1 MRINNSVSLNL
12 LSRVQKTKF
21 PRTETLYKF
30 IFLENDFG
38 FKIIRKLDGVA
49 IFDSSVSEIDRMAR
63 PLIFKDNYIEIST
76 RIPML
81 ANIYGLGESVAPFRR
96 DPVYT
101 RQTMWSRD
109 DSNPVNKNVYGVH
122 PFHVEIRNG
131 KAHGIFLLNS
141 YGMDIIIR
149 ENVLSYKVLGG
160 ILEFYVFLGP
170 KPNDVIRQYYK
181 VIGNPPLPPLW
192 AFGFHHCKWG
202 YKNVQELKAVVQKY
216 RDIGLYLETMW
227 TDIDYMDQHKDFTFD
242 PVAFPLQK
250 MQEFV
255 SELHSHGQKYV
266 LIIDPGIKI
275 ENNYKPF
282 VEGIQNDIFI
292 KTARNSLFV
301 GKVWPGE
308 TAFVDFYSP
317 RSQKYWTR
325 WITEFLRMLNIDG
338 LWIDMN
344 EPGK

>member
-1 MRINNSVSLNL
+1 
-12 LSRVQKTKF
+12 
-21 PRTETLYKF
+21 
-30 IFLENDFG
+30 
-38 FKIIRKLDGVA
+38 
-49 IFDSSVSEIDRMAR
+49 
-63 PLIFKDNYIEIST
+63 
-76 RIPML
+76 
-81 ANIYGLGESVAPFRR
+81 
-96 DPVYT
+96 
-101 RQTMWSRD
+101 
-109 DSNPVNKNVYGVH
+109 
-122 PFHVEIRNG
+122 
-131 KAHGIFLLNS
+131 
-141 YGMDIIIR
+141 
-149 ENVLSYKVLGG
+149 VLSYKVLGG